1 MESCP
6 SGLRSMI
13 GNHVCGVYRT
23 QGSNPWLSAISKIS
37 NDLVIA
43 YFLFVK
49 ILRNLWQN

>member
-43 YFLFVK
+43 YFF
-49 ILRNLWQN
+49 ICQNTKKPM